1 MNGVFYLLK
10 YTWKFQKKYIVLSF
24 IHELCLAAVPF
35 ANIILPQVHH
45 YQVGSL
51 CLNGRETAGIVF

>member
-35 ANIILPQVHH
+35 ANIILPKFIIDELIGEKDLHR
-45 YQVGSL
+45 L
-51 CLNGRETAGIVF
+51 GI